1 MEEKKINKM
10 LRRRFSGVGWTLL
23 CYYGIVNLLV
33 IVALVLDLAR
43 QGLLSLN
50 GGGVWNPA
58 SAMDNGWGYLAAIGV
73 GAVILHGWKGTE
85 FFQGLFARRQKT
97 MTAGT
102 LAALLALC
110 VGTQIVNSLWITL
123 LEWIVSAF
131 GLSVMETLEGV
142 SGEAG
147 SLSMFLYMGI
157 FAPLSEE
164 ILFRGIIQDSLT
176 YKYGPWK
183 GILWGAAVFGVVHI
197 IPQQVVNAFLI
208 GLVLGYIYY
217 RTRSLIP
224 VMVIHCVNNAIAYFG
239 WVIGGEKLV
248 STRQQLGDDTT
259 YYIVYALAC
268 VVFVVAFGCMVWSIR
283 RTESLK
289 TASETDEQTSDPHVL
304 PSKNTK
310 IDDSDVHINI

>member
-1 MEEKKINKM
+1 MM
-10 LRRRFSGVGWTLL
+10 LTS
-23 CYYGIVNLLV
+23 I
-33 IVALVLDLAR
+33 
-43 QGLLSLN
+43 
-50 GGGVWNPA
+50 
-58 SAMDNGWGYLAAIGV
+58 
-73 GAVILHGWKGTE
+73 
-85 FFQGLFARRQKT
+85 
-97 MTAGT
+97 
-102 LAALLALC
+102 LLAPVL
-110 VGTQIVNSLWITL
+110 
-123 LEWIVSAF
+123 
-131 GLSVMETLEGV
+131 
-142 SGEAG
+142 
-147 SLSMFLYMGI
+147 
-157 FAPLSEE
+157 EE

>member
-1 MEEKKINKM
+1 MANDRSVKSWLTSGAAYPSWVDILALLGVFFVSAALSSLIVGILQKAGWISM
-10 LRRRFSGVGWTLL
+10 GLGTFLAYTMQFVLTIVFAGVQRMRRMPRGEAGLKFGLARVDFTVILWGVIVVMAI
-23 CYYGIVNLLV
+23 GIV
-33 IVALVLDLAR
+33 IEP
-43 QGLLSLN
+43 LLSLLPDAFMEMLSSLMGR
-50 GGGVWNPA
+50 GGWMMLT
-58 SAMDNGWGYLAAIGV
+58 SI
-73 GAVILHGWKGTE
+73 
-85 FFQGLFARRQKT
+85 
-97 MTAGT
+97 
-102 LAALLALC
+102 LLAPVL
-110 VGTQIVNSLWITL
+110 
-123 LEWIVSAF
+123 
-131 GLSVMETLEGV
+131 
-142 SGEAG
+142 
-147 SLSMFLYMGI
+147 
-157 FAPLSEE
+157 EE

-176 YKYGPWK
+176 YKYSPWK